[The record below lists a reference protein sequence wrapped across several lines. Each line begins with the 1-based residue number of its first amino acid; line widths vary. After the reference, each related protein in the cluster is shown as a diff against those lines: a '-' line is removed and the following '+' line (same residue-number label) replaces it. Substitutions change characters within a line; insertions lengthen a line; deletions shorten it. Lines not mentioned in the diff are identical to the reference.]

1 VRAGN
6 MGVKRERLTD
16 LRIKKLAAPAT
27 GAIELY
33 DDVVPAL
40 SFRVTSNGKK
50 VFTVRT
56 RIKGRPNAQRFEV
69 GRMPS
74 LSSLADARLRATA
87 IIAACQI
94 GKDPFEAERQAAAE
108 LAQQRRSTFEA
119 VADEFIERH
128 VRTLRSAR
136 RVEAIIRRELIPRFG
151 KRPLADISRRDIVEL
166 LREVTTSGRPAVARQ
181 LKAWLSKFFNWAIAQ
196 DVYGLENSPCDRISL
211 KDIAGKAEPRQRVL
225 NDREI
230 RALWAQTETLS
241 YPFGS
246 FMRLLIW
253 TGCRRSE
260 ASFLRWSE
268 VSLAEGVITLE
279 GRRTKNG
286 MAFVIPLSTQA
297 LAMMKR
303 LSEERA
309 EAIRGINDPD
319 RKTGDF
325 VFSTTDGRRP
335 IQNFSLKKSKI
346 DKAVGF
352 SDWVW
357 HDIRRTYRTRLSGL
371 PVSAQVAELMI
382 NHAQPGLHR
391 VYDRYSHLPAKK
403 QAAQLWA
410 EELARVLAAKDEDQ
424 GGAAT

>member
-1 VRAGN
+1 

-74 LSSLADARLRATA
+74 LSSLAEARHKATA
-87 IIAACQI
+87 IIAACQM

-108 LAQQRRSTFEA
+108 LAQQRLNLFEA
-119 VADEFIERH
+119 VAEKFIERH
-128 VRTLRSAR
+128 VKTLRSAR
-136 RVEAIIRRELIPRFG
+136 KVEAIIRRELISRFG
-151 KRPLADISRRDIVEL
+151 KRPIADISRRDIVEL

-181 LKAWLSKFFNWAIAQ
+181 LKAWLSKLFNWAIAQ
-196 DVYGLENSPCDRISL
+196 DVYGLENSPCDRVSA
-211 KDIAGKAEPRQRVL
+211 KDVVGKAEPRQRVL
-225 NDREI
+225 NDKEL
-230 RALWAQTETLS
+230 RALWAATEALA
-241 YPFGS
+241 YPFRE
-246 FMRLLIW
+246 FVRLLTW

-260 ASFLRWSE
+260 ASLLRWSE
-268 VSLAEGVITLE
+268 VDLKQAVITLE
-279 GRRTKNG
+279 GDRTKNG
-286 MAFVIPLSTQA
+286 AAFVIPLSSQA
-297 LAMMKR
+297 LEMMKR

-319 RKTGDF
+319 RKTGEF
-325 VFSTTDGRRP
+325 VFSRTEGRRP
-335 IQNFSLKKSKI
+335 IQDFSVKKVKI
-346 DKAVGF
+346 DAAIGL
-352 SDWVW
+352 SNWVW

-371 PVSAQVAELMI
+371 AVSAQIAELMI
-382 NHAQPGLHR
+382 NHTQPGLHR
-391 VYDRYSHLPAKK
+391 VYDRFSHLPAKK

-410 EELARVLAAKDEDQ
+410 DELARILAAKDEDQ
-424 GGAAT
+424 GGAA